1 MRRDSRT
8 STGSILDHGPTH
20 HYNFDRG
27 AACDA
32 FELDCPGWRRNYE
45 PTHPP
50 YIAAVPVDANS
61 FYIEF
66 RARNEV
72 GGFGHS
78 FVTLGTIDAFGHL
91 RRTIVVGF
99 MPKSS
104 DDDYWS
110 QFGLPVAGS
119 VGVTRSDLVRRPD
132 VRFRVAIS
140 RAKYQLVV
148 NSISSLR
155 NSWTSYELLVRNC
168 NNFVNQIAHS
178 IGLRTPIITAQYP
191 VSYLS
196 ELQALNSR

>member
-1 MRRDSRT
+1 MARLITTISIVAQLAMLLN
-8 STGSILDHGPTH
+8 STAQAGTG
-20 HYNFDRG
+20 
-27 AACDA
+27 
-32 FELDCPGWRRNYE
+32 NYE

-50 YIAAVPVDANS
+50 HIAAVPVDANS

-110 QFGLPVAGS
+110 QFGLPVAGL

>member
-1 MRRDSRT
+1 MARLITTISIVVQLAMLLN
-8 STGSILDHGPTH
+8 STAQAGSG
-20 HYNFDRG
+20 
-27 AACDA
+27 
-32 FELDCPGWRRNYE
+32 NYE

-50 YIAAVPVDANS
+50 YIADVTEEAKS

-66 RARNEV
+66 QARNEV

-99 MPKSS
+99 MPKSG
-104 DDDYWS
+104 DDEYWS

-119 VGVTRSDLVRRPD
+119 VGVTRSDFVRHPD

>member
-1 MRRDSRT
+1 MARLITTISIVVQLAMLLN
-8 STGSILDHGPTH
+8 STAQAGSG
-20 HYNFDRG
+20 
-27 AACDA
+27 
-32 FELDCPGWRRNYE
+32 NYE

-78 FVTLGTIDAFGHL
+78 FVTLGTIDASGHL

-99 MPKSS
+99 MPKSG
-104 DDDYWS
+104 DDEYWS
-110 QFGLPVAGS
+110 QFGLPVAGL
-119 VGVTRSDLVRRPD
+119 VGVTRSDVVRRPD